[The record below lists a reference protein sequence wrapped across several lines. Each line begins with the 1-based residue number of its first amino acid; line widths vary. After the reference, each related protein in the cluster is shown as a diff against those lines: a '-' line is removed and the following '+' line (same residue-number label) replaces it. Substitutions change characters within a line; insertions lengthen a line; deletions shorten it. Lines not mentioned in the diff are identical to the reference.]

1 MRHVVT
7 SCLFGTALMLGSAA
21 QAQQTPAPAAAAAP
35 PAAAAPAAP
44 APGYGEA
51 ISLDMAKK
59 VADAAEAEAKK
70 NNWTMAIAIV
80 TPSGDLAYFR
90 RLDNTQYA
98 SSTIAQHKAKAA
110 ATFKRPTKVFEDR
123 IAGGGAGLAA
133 LTLDGIIASEGGVPI
148 LVNGK
153 VVGAIGAS
161 GGTGQQDGVVAN
173 AGAAA
178 AAQATATR

>member
-1 MRHVVT
+1 MRHLVT
-7 SCLFGTALMLGSAA
+7 SCLFGTALMLGSSA
-21 QAQQTPAPAAAAAP
+21 QAQQP
-35 PAAAAPAAP
+35 PAAPAPAP

-51 ISLDMAKK
+51 ISLEMAKK

-98 SSTIAQHKAKAA
+98 STAIAQHKAKAA

-123 IAGGGAGLAA
+123 IGGGGMGLTA
-133 LTLDGIIASEGGVPI
+133 LTLDGVIASDGGVPI
-148 LVNGK
+148 VRSEERRVGK
-153 VVGAIGAS
+153 EC
-161 GGTGQQDGVVAN
+161 
-173 AGAAA
+173 
-178 AAQATATR
+178 